1 MHAPTQTHIHRHT
14 HELIYCTSPSYSK
27 KVKGKTTLFTLV
39 KDKKLLSTFFNDTS
53 WSPGPIAAATQRETI
68 REPSRAEPQQMTR
81 EREMEGWR
89 ERERD
94 SWMRSCW
101 LQTLLGEVPG
111 AQPIHCHTEKER
123 LDTVTQ
129 PTLWSNITWG
139 EKKRSV
145 LFTFSFRLNGMSESH
160 HTVHIVHHTGALSSH
175 QFS

>member
-1 MHAPTQTHIHRHT
+1 MHAATPTHIHRHT
-14 HELIYCTSPSYSK
+14 HELIYCTSPSYKK
-27 KVKGKTTLFTLV
+27 KVKVKTTLFTLV
-39 KDKKLLSTFFNDTS
+39 KDKKLLSTLFSDTS

-68 REPSRAEPQQMTR
+68 REPSRAEPQQMMR